1 MTTERDIQNQ
11 IEYAHEEGLKEGEA
25 KGREE
30 GREEE
35 RLALAANFKAQGVPI
50 KVISEATG
58 LTEQQIQ
65 NL

>member
-11 IEYAHEEGLKEGEA
+11 IEYAHEEGLKEGAEQAGSLIAA
-25 KGREE
+25 K
-30 GREEE
+30 
-35 RLALAANFKAQGVPI
+35 LKAQGVPI

>member
-25 KGREE
+25 K